1 VTATGQRLRDF
12 AAPVE
17 RAALAPLRSRIVGW
31 LKYVLP
37 AIAVVLITVVMLWPD
52 MHRRGGFQI
61 SFAGIAEGEDGS
73 VGMAGGQLHGI
84 DRKGQPY
91 TITAALAVP
100 EKGNPDVMRL
110 ERPQADIT
118 TLRGAWI
125 SIRADRGTLDR
136 AKHTLALFGNID
148 VFNDTG
154 FEFHGQSARIDMKA
168 GTIVSNEA
176 VDGQGPLG
184 HLTASALRGEDR
196 GRHLFF
202 EGPVRAVFYPARR
215 GRA

>member
-1 VTATGQRLRDF
+1 VTAAGERLRDF
-12 AAPVE
+12 AAPAE
-17 RAALAPLRSRIVGW
+17 RETFAPTRSRVIGW

-37 AIAVVLITVVMLWPD
+37 AIALVLVTVVVLWPD
-52 MHRRGGFQI
+52 MHRRSGFQI

-91 TITAALAVP
+91 TITAALAIP
-100 EKGNPDVMRL
+100 EKGNADVMRL
-110 ERPQADIT
+110 EQPQADIT
-118 TLRGAWI
+118 TIRGAWI
-125 SIRADRGTLDR
+125 SIRADRGLLDR
-136 AKHTLALFGNID
+136 AKHTLALSGNID

-168 GTIVSNEA
+168 GTIVSDEA

-184 HLTASALRGEDR
+184 HLKASAMRGEDR

-202 EGPVRAVFYPARR
+202 MGPVKAVFYPARR